1 MMDET
6 LSRQTF
12 WKVSSSVP
20 SLLSMVV
27 VAMLAATISAT
38 AQIQPDPNAFEQNS
52 ENQAGKINSEAAEF
66 VAPLIGA
73 PVMYPDGTQL
83 GEVADI
89 LFDEEGL
96 PAKLRM
102 RVGAPLGLGQRT
114 VELPKGSFMLLR
126 GAVVVDLP
134 VEAVRSLP
142 DAAYFT
148 DKE

>member
-1 MMDET
+1 MDET

-38 AQIQPDPNAFEQNS
+38 AQIQPDPNAFE
-52 ENQAGKINSEAAEF
+52 QAGKINSEAAEF

-142 DAAYFT
+142 DAADFS